1 MIKIEKILG
10 INKKSLKILHTQLGF
25 NTKIRNFVLS
35 NQKNVLYL
43 DALNNEKQNRALKEY
58 NANCINFLKSNR
70 LYRGMRHK
78 YGLPVRGQRT
88 HTNAKTVKK
97 IYKKQ

>member
-1 MIKIEKILG
+1 MIKIEKIKG
-10 INKKSLKILHTQLGF
+10 INKKSLNVIHKKLGF
-25 NTKIRNFVLS
+25 NNRIRTSLLT
-35 NQKNVLYL
+35 NQKNVIYL
-43 DALNNEKQNRALKEY
+43 DILKNEKQNRSLKEY
-58 NANCINFLKSNR
+58 TNNCINFLKSTR

-97 IYKKQ
+97 IYKK

>member
-1 MIKIEKILG
+1 MIKVEKIKG
-10 INKKSLKILHTQLGF
+10 INKKSLKVLHKKLGF
-25 NTKIRNFVLS
+25 NTKIRNFLLS
-35 NQKNVLYL
+35 NQKNVMYL
-43 DALNNEKQNRALKEY
+43 DALSNEKQGRVLKEY
-58 NANCINFLKSNR
+58 NTNCIQFLKSNR

-97 IYKKQ
+97 IYKK